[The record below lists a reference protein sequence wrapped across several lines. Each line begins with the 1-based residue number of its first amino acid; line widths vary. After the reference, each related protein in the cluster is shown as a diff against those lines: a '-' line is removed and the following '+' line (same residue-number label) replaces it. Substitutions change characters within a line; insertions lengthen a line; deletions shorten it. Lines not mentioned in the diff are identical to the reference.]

1 MRKER
6 RYTHTPFDGRGRRD
20 VFVDGVKVHDAI
32 KADTMR
38 GIVWFC
44 ERPFRIDEQTKRV
57 ITKTIRG
64 VVTVRPIAADYMPQ
78 SEA

>member
-1 MRKER
+1 MRKE

-44 ERPFRIDEQTKRV
+44 ERPFRIDERTNRVATQTL
-57 ITKTIRG
+57 RG
-64 VVTVRPIAADYMPQ
+64 VVTVRPIVGDCVSQ